1 MLAQRCVFAS
11 SFMDSGS
18 FFNISANAL
27 VRNDDCQTA
36 LDIARIKGNINIVR
50 AIEVSLK
57 RTQVLIY

>member
-11 SFMDSGS
+11 SFMDSSS

-36 LDIARIKGNINIVR
+36 LDVARIKGNINIVR
-50 AIEVSLK
+50 TIEVSLK
-57 RTQVLIY
+57 RMQVLIY